1 MPDEI
6 RSLDGKIL
14 PDNYSVTFTPEIYFW
29 LNSKSGKAI
38 HRKTFFQKI
47 IHLLED
53 IETVGFPKRG
63 HAKTIREMEVPVF
76 YIRLENDE
84 GLRILYDWS
93 KHQEIIEIRVLAVSN
108 KKEFQ
113 SKLRR
118 SAEHI
123 VHASSFDR
131 LDWIDDDSSEVI
143 DLKDCRLEDLEE
155 LFKRAKVRFGTLPV
169 KEKDDGWTEERYKDR
184 SKRATIYDFIIPNT
198 MDYGVLKE
206 NQDFELP
213 AILKLQDHQKKLM
226 HYDNDKFLLE
236 GVAGT
241 GKTTILLYRFVNDIK
256 HSRDQQMNPEKEII
270 FVTHNERLKKDIL
283 ASIKLFFPK
292 EEHEMV
298 SRCVKTINELF
309 KSLVL
314 DINNY
319 NPKNELTRRK
329 FHTMFDKNELDL
341 DLFWEEYRGVLRGYN
356 LKGSSYILGPKEYQ
370 KIGRRR
376 GRIEQNKRNEFF
388 EIANDA
394 ISGGKNFSS
403 IGLNKDEIWDSLDL
417 CREVLQRIDND
428 DLERPYQCLYID
440 EVQDL
445 TRAEME
451 ILLLLLNPDGLRRF
465 AVAGDLSQSIQPSS
479 FTWQALSD
487 LIFEVLGIKIGKHET
502 LVENYRSTPYLVDSA
517 NYILKLQSQLD
528 FEGTSE
534 LQRPFAGENSGDPG
548 LIFFEDEENLI
559 QLLNKNK
566 LPNPACPMLVRDKK
580 TKEKLEKR
588 IENSSNII
596 TIAKFKGLERGNVL
610 LWSPQ
615 SGSEG
620 ILDLRSDPIRG
631 KFASKREF
639 SNSTA
644 LLELRHVFV
653 GFTRARVLMGILAPK
668 NEYSYFL
675 KEITEKT
682 NSLIEASHE
691 KLEIF
696 AEELSNEDLL
706 EYAIEYMNAGLY
718 DMAAEAFR
726 NINDEHNFHFC
737 KGQEFLEKQEY
748 DFAIHHLYNA
758 SKNDTGENSNDAG
771 IIISE
776 IADVALDSTEDRPL
790 MIAKILSGAKELSKK
805 SRFRLQGEKEED
817 REDFEQAAKNYI
829 QAEDHGRAKF
839 CINKISDYRIQTGL
853 YLEIEDTKSAHGSFK
868 KYIEHSL
875 SKEIAVNIALAHKKT
890 TKMIFKGPLLGLKKE
905 FNQIDIEWAQ
915 KLSKGNK
922 DLESIV
928 KDRINEG
935 ILKRVNNS
943 ASQEF
948 EVMKLLI
955 KTNNTDEFKKRN
967 NSKFWKF
974 IQNDAEIEL
983 MILTS
988 NLSEALRNSLE
999 FKDLKNIE
1007 KYVKRIAKATTE
1019 REPLLGLYYILRDN
1033 DITINNDLV
1042 EESNYLSN
1050 LKIIEIIARTVRNM
1064 PTEYLSMLSELEYMK
1079 NSANRDFSRFSIKWS
1094 CVLIN
1099 YLIRKNQKL
1108 TEENIFLVILDKIIL
1123 ENKRSHN
1130 EIYQAILL
1138 YIERNK
1144 LNKNDSITKR
1154 LERIWNLSSDDIKSR
1169 ITFELF
1175 LLNYDLAKSL
1185 PFDEIHLGFIEHLKL
1200 VRDKMKN
1207 ERPIMFKN
1215 MKNEI
1220 KEERKEILKMDLI
1233 NNKIDF
1239 EDSRFSRIKPK
1250 QIKMILKQEEV
1261 QEILGLGIQ
1270 RKSSKREGKN
1280 IKQNVNSV
1288 ISIENLKNND
1298 HHELDDKV
1306 QDEQK
1311 IEHENEESNEII
1323 SNENIVEEQEIAD
1336 VFDTA
1341 AFLVNIEEEKT
1352 ELYPENFWNEIN
1364 QENSKE
1370 HIGKI
1375 SKLIQGQFLD
1385 DDFEQQRKLIL
1396 SYVDSVLPGG
1406 EFDSKTI
1413 EPHIKFAVIISVER
1427 ISILLR
1433 DQYVKANVI
1442 PPSTQQEIR
1451 LFKQQNTRVILQSK
1465 TTYSQQVLNF

>member
-1 MPDEI
+1 MSDDI
-6 RSLDGKIL
+6 WSLDGKVL
-14 PDNYSVTFTPEIYFW
+14 PDNYSVTFTPEIYLW
-29 LNSKSGKAI
+29 LNSKSGKTV
-38 HRKTFFQKI
+38 HRKIFFQKI
-47 IHLLED
+47 QRLLED
-53 IETVGFPKRG
+53 IETLGYPKRG

-76 YIRLENDE
+76 YIRLENDQ
-84 GLRILYDWS
+84 GLRILYDWE
-93 KHQEIIEIRVLAVSN
+93 KHQEIVEIRVLAVSN
-108 KKEFQ
+108 KKDFQ
-113 SKLRR
+113 SKLKR

-131 LDWIDDDSSEVI
+131 LNWVDDDSSEVME
-143 DLKDCRLEDLEE
+143 LKDCQYGELKE
-155 LFKRAKVRFGTLPV
+155 LFKRAKIRFGNLPD
-169 KEKDDGWTEERYKDR
+169 KEKEDGWTKERYSDR

-198 MDYGVLKE
+198 MDYGVLKG

-256 HSRDQQMNPEKEII
+256 NSRDQKMNPEKEII
-270 FVTHNERLKKDIL
+270 FVTHNERLKRDIL

-298 SRCVKTINELF
+298 SRCVKTISELF

-314 DINNY
+314 NIDNY

-356 LKGSSYILGPKEYQ
+356 LKGSSDILGQKEYT

-388 EIANDA
+388 EIASDA
-394 ISGGKNFSS
+394 ISGGKNFSNTR
-403 IGLNKDEIWDSLDL
+403 LNKDDTWDSLDL
-417 CREVLQRIDND
+417 CREVLQRIDNE
-428 DLERPYQCLYID
+428 DLECPYQCLYID

-451 ILLLLLNPDGLRRF
+451 ILLLLLKPDGLRRF

-487 LIFEVLGIKIGKHET
+487 LIFEVLGIKISKHET

-517 NYILKLQSQLD
+517 NYILKLQNELD

-548 LIFFEDEENLI
+548 LMFFEDEENLI
-559 QLLNKNK
+559 QLLNQHK

-596 TIAKFKGLERGNVL
+596 TIAQFKGLERGNIL

-631 KFASKREF
+631 KYASKREY
-639 SNSTA
+639 SDSTA

-653 GFTRARVLMGILAPK
+653 AFTRARVLMGILAPK
-668 NEYSYFL
+668 NESSYFL
-675 KEITEKT
+675 KDILEKT
-682 NSLIEASHE
+682 NSLIKASNE

-696 AEELSNEDLL
+696 AEELSNEDML

-726 NINDEHNFHFC
+726 NINDEHNYHFC

-748 DFAIHHLYNA
+748 DTSIHHLYHA
-758 SKNDTGENSNDAG
+758 SNNHTGENSDEAG

-776 IADVALDSTEDRPL
+776 IADVALDSTENRPL
-790 MIAKILSGAKELSKK
+790 MIAKILSGAKELSTK
-805 SRFRLQGEKEED
+805 SRFRLQAEKEED
-817 REDFEQAAKNYI
+817 RENWVKATKNYI
-829 QAEDHGRAKF
+829 KAEDYRRAHF
-839 CINKISDYRIQTGL
+839 CISKIDDYSIQTGL
-853 YLEIEDTKSAHGSFK
+853 YLEIGDSKSARGSFK
-868 KYIEHSL
+868 KYIEQAL
-875 SKEIAVNIALAHKKT
+875 PKEIAVKIALSDRETNKR
-890 TKMIFKGPLLGLKKE
+890 IFKGPLSELKKE
-905 FNQIDIEWAQ
+905 FTQIDIEWAQ

-922 DLESIV
+922 YLESIV

-935 ILKRVNNS
+935 ILNRVNNS
-943 ASQEF
+943 ASQEY

-955 KTNNTDEFKKRN
+955 KTNNTDEFRKRN
-967 NSKFWKF
+967 NIKIWKF
-974 IQNDAEIEL
+974 IQQDAEIEF
-983 MILTS
+983 MILTT
-988 NLSEALRNSLE
+988 NLSEALRISLE
-999 FKDLKNIE
+999 FENLKNIE
-1007 KYVKRIAKATTE
+1007 KYVKRISKATNE
-1019 REPLLGLYYILRDN
+1019 RNPLLGLYYIFRDS
-1033 DITINNDLV
+1033 DITIENNI
-1042 EESNYLSN
+1042 SGKSSYLSR
-1050 LKIIEIIARTVRNM
+1050 LKIIEIIARSVRTK
-1064 PTEYLSMLSELEYMK
+1064 PTEYPNILSELEDMQK
-1079 NSANRDFSRFSIKWS
+1079 SESLELSKFSVKWS

-1099 YLIRKNQKL
+1099 NLIRNNQKVP
-1108 TEENIFLVILDKIIL
+1108 EEKIFSIMLDKIIL
-1123 ENKRSHN
+1123 ENKRSHID
-1130 EIYQAILL
+1130 IYQTIIV

-1154 LERIWNLSSDDIKSR
+1154 LELIWNRSSNDIKSR
-1169 ITFELF
+1169 ITYHLY

-1185 PFDEIHLGFIEHLKL
+1185 PFLKIPVGFIGQLKL
-1200 VRDKMKN
+1200 VRDKIKK
-1207 ERPIMFKN
+1207 ETPIMFKN

-1220 KEERKEILKMDLI
+1220 KEERKEILKIDLI
-1233 NNKIDF
+1233 NHPINF
-1239 EDSRFSRIKPK
+1239 EDSGFSRIKPK
-1250 QIKMILKQEEV
+1250 ELKMILKQDEV
-1261 QEILGLGIQ
+1261 QKILSPRMQ
-1270 RKSSKREGKN
+1270 RRSSKREDKN
-1280 IKQNVNSV
+1280 IKLNVNSI
-1288 ISIENLKNND
+1288 ISIENLENKD
-1298 HHELDDKV
+1298 YHDLDNEV
-1306 QDEQK
+1306 QDEQQ
-1311 IEHENEESNEII
+1311 IEVEESSEII
-1323 SNENIVEEQEIAD
+1323 TNENMLQEQEIAE

-1341 AFLVNIEEEKT
+1341 AFLVNVEEEKT
-1352 ELYPENFWNEIN
+1352 ELYPENFWNDII
-1364 QENSKE
+1364 QEDSKE

-1375 SKLIQGQFLD
+1375 SKLIQDQFLD

-1396 SYVDSVLPGG
+1396 SYIDSVLPGG
-1406 EFDSKTI
+1406 EFDSETV
-1413 EPHIKFAVIISVER
+1413 EPHLKFAVIISVQK
-1427 ISILLR
+1427 ISFIIR
-1433 DQYVKANVI
+1433 DKYVKANVI
-1442 PPSTQQEIR
+1442 PPSTLEEIR
-1451 LFKQQNTRVILQSK
+1451 LFKQQNTGQILKSK
-1465 TTYSQQVLNF
+1465 ASYSQRVLN